1 MQIGRSTALVSQLL
15 MPARRSAGR
24 VNATT
29 RAIDDAGTG
38 PRQSGKE
45 DARAAEPS
53 QNAERRLMVQAQR
66 FTASPDWNPATR
78 PLPLNTQRALAAYQM
93 GVADAR
99 SAYLHQILGV
109 DVFA

>member
-1 MQIGRSTALVSQLL
+1 MQIGRSTVLVSQQL

-24 VNATT
+24 VNATA
-29 RAIDDAGTG
+29 RAIDDAGSG

-45 DARAAEPS
+45 GARTAEPS
-53 QNAERRLMVQAQR
+53 QNAERRLTVQAQT
-66 FTASPDWNPATR
+66 FTVTPDWTPATR
-78 PLPLNTQRALAAYQM
+78 PLPLNTQRALAAYQV